1 MALVNGNFKG
11 KIDNKNILD
20 YMYKLDDKLETL
32 EERKKF
38 IDELLNLKY
47 MERLK
52 FSGDKFWQEIFDRGI
67 CKANLNTTDVL
78 WSNTNISHFLE
89 KLGTYLLAKDNK
101 NKEKE
106 NIKIYTSLTEFKRMT
121 QQEKKIRK
129 HGEVVEYES
138 GNSEY
143 SKGKP
148 IRILK
153 NQKNFKLAP
162 DIKITKKD
170 RIKYLEIE
178 DYYKYKQYL
187 LSLKNNKELRE
198 KLAKDK
204 NINTKKLKITKG
216 GDVYKFALKQMSM
229 VTDDMLQ
236 VKLQKDKNIVWKAPL
251 KDSSNNIIMDCD
263 LIDLF
268 DPVHVKALLQ
278 IPYNENLIDE
288 IALSKQDILNR
299 IELTNTQKIVLSLWE
314 KGVTQNEIAK
324 QLGIA
329 QKNVNLHIDRIVNKF
344 IDKYIEIYED
354 EYYYVYLSKG
364 KYKKCS
370 KCGEVKL
377 IQRFDKNGKKGYK
390 SMCKTCRQDGVQNR
404 V

>member
-1 MALVNGNFKG
+1 MALVNGDFKG
-11 KIDNKNILD
+11 KIDNKSIWNYIS
-20 YMYKLDDKLETL
+20 KLNAKLETL
-32 EERKKF
+32 EERKEF
-38 IDELLNLKY
+38 INELLNLKDI
-47 MERLK
+47 EGLK
-52 FSGDKFWQEIFDRGI
+52 FSDDKFWQEIFDRGI

-89 KLGTYLLAKDNK
+89 RLGTYLLAKDNK

-106 NIKIYTSLTEFKRMT
+106 NVKIYTSLTEFKRIT

-129 HGEVVEYES
+129 HGEVVEYEN
-138 GNSEY
+138 GNNEY

-170 RIKYLEIE
+170 RVKYPEIE
-178 DYYKYKQYL
+178 NYYKYKQYL
-187 LSLKNNKELRE
+187 LNLKNSKELRE

-204 NINTKKLKITKG
+204 NINNKELKITKG
-216 GDVYKFALKQMSM
+216 GDVYKFALRQMAM

-251 KDSSNNIIMDCD
+251 KDSGNNNIMDCD

-288 IALSKQDILNR
+288 IALSKQDILNK
-299 IELTNTQKIVLSLWE
+299 IELTDTQKIILSSWE
-314 KGVTQNEIAK
+314 KGITQNEIAK

-344 IDKYIEIYED
+344 IDKYTEIYED
-354 EYYYVYLSKG
+354 EYYYVYLVKG

-370 KCGEVKL
+370 KCGEIKL
-377 IQRFDKNGKKGYK
+377 IQRFDRNGKGRYR
-390 SMCKTCRQDGVQNR
+390 SNCKDCNK
-404 V
+404 

>member
-11 KIDNKNILD
+11 KIDNKNIWDYISKLKTLD
-20 YMYKLDDKLETL
+20 RK
-32 EERKKF
+32 EEF
-38 IDELLNLKY
+38 IDEILNLK
-47 MERLK
+47 EIGGVK
-52 FSGDKFWQEIFDRGI
+52 FSEDKFWQEIFDLGI
-67 CKANLNTTDVL
+67 CKANLNTTDIL
-78 WSNTNISHFLE
+78 WSNTNISYFLE
-89 KLGTYLLAKDNK
+89 RLGTYLLSKDDK
-101 NKEKE
+101 NEEKE
-106 NIKIYTSLTEFKRMT
+106 SIKVYDTYTEFKRSM

-138 GNSEY
+138 GDGEHL
-143 SKGKP
+143 KGKP
-148 IRILK
+148 VKILK

-162 DIKITKKD
+162 DVKITKKD
-170 RIKYLEIE
+170 RVKYPEIE
-178 DYYKYKQYL
+178 DYYRYKQYL
-187 LSLKNNKELRE
+187 LDLKNNKEHRK

-204 NINTKKLKITKG
+204 NINNKELKITKG
-216 GDVYKFALKQMSM
+216 GDVYKFALRQMAM

-251 KDSSNNIIMDCD
+251 KDSGNNIIMDCD

-288 IALSKQDILNR
+288 IALSKQDILNK
-299 IELTNTQKIVLSLWE
+299 IELTDTQKIILSSWE

-344 IDKYIEIYED
+344 IDKYTEIYED
-354 EYYYVYLSKG
+354 EYYYVYLVKG

-370 KCGEVKL
+370 KCGEIKL
-377 IQRFDKNGKKGYK
+377 IQRFDKNGKKGHK
-390 SMCKTCRQDGVQNR
+390 SICKACRQDGVQNR